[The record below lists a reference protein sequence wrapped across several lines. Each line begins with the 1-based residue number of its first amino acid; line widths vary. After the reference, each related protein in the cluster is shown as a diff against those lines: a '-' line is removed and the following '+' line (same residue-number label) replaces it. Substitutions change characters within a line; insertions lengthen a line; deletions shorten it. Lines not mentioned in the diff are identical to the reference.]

1 MTPGKEHG
9 VLGTE
14 QRGLTRQAL
23 VAEGHP
29 RGTVSAKLQRML
41 TAYIVR
47 DDVLQRRPVTQFA
60 ELTADVRWLDL
71 SNPTEQERQW
81 VQQAYG
87 QQLLFIEELG
97 EIEASARFYR
107 DEQGLHLHLY
117 FLNRENGTVRN
128 VDVAFTVNQGRL
140 YTLHAEETPD
150 LRAYYAHVQNHPEL
164 RDEAMCI
171 LMGMVKVRLGL
182 LADAYERLQGEM
194 EALSRNIFHGDA
206 TSLDRVLEALARIE
220 DTHGKAHLGLIAEQ
234 RVFSSLRRVREGELH
249 AESVE
254 DILRDA
260 DSLIQHSHFLFE
272 RTKFMMDTTLGMIN
286 VGFSRRLNVFTVL
299 SVVLMPPMLVTS
311 IYGMNFRRM
320 PELDWLW
327 GYPAALALAA
337 ATAILPILWL
347 KRKRWV

>member
-1 MTPGKEHG
+1 
-9 VLGTE
+9 
-14 QRGLTRQAL
+14 
-23 VAEGHP
+23 
-29 RGTVSAKLQRML
+29 ML

-47 DDVLQRRPVTQFA
+47 DDVLQRRPVTQLA

-150 LRAYYAHVQNHPEL
+150 LRAYYTHVQNHPEL

-249 AESVE
+249 AESVD

-347 KRKRWV
+347 RRKRCV